1 MFDFEV
7 FSQQLITGLSNG
19 MIIAL
24 IAIGYTMV
32 YGIIELINF
41 AHGDVF
47 MLGAFLA
54 LTLLGA
60 LGMEAW
66 GPSGQV
72 FGVALMLIGSA
83 VFCGGLNWSLD
94 RLAYRALRKSSKLS
108 LLVSAIGCSFVC
120 MNLGLFW
127 GGAPM
132 TVFANGNSAAAPKNF
147 PAIIPQINLLG
158 DGFLRITPADLLVF
172 TVTIPLMVGLTFMV
186 KRTRL
191 GRAMRA
197 VAQDPTAASLMGIP
211 VDRVIGATFFI
222 GGALG
227 GFASVIYSLY
237 NNTIGFQM
245 GTRAGLDAFTAA
257 VLGGIGSLPGAVLG
271 GLTIGC
277 VRSMS
282 DQYLET
288 RWTNTIVFCILVLIL
303 IFRPNGL
310 LGSTRREK
318 V

>member
-1 MFDFEV
+1 MLDFEV

-94 RLAYRALRKSSKLS
+94 RLAYRALRARIEAFLA
-108 LLVSAIGCSFVC
+108 LPLAAIHPVVEGAGQDH
-120 MNLGLFW
+120 GLE
-127 GGAPM
+127 
-132 TVFANGNSAAAPKNF
+132 AAT
-147 PAIIPQINLLG
+147 Q
-158 DGFLRITPADLLVF
+158 
-172 TVTIPLMVGLTFMV
+172 
-186 KRTRL
+186 RL
-191 GRAMRA
+191 GVQFGVPRADGLAVIVQHADQPEGMVALVECVQRA
-197 VAQDPTAASLMGIP
+197 LRGKT
-211 VDRVIGATFFI
+211 
-222 GGALG
+222 
-227 GFASVIYSLY
+227 
-237 NNTIGFQM
+237 
-245 GTRAGLDAFTAA
+245 
-257 VLGGIGSLPGAVLG
+257 
-271 GLTIGC
+271 
-277 VRSMS
+277 
-282 DQYLET
+282 
-288 RWTNTIVFCILVLIL
+288 
-303 IFRPNGL
+303 
-310 LGSTRREK
+310 
-318 V
+318 